1 MNLNK
6 APKYGGSSSTRLT
19 FNTCRQNVWLYQ
31 QTNPHGHIVYIVAN
45 SNISYCINVM
55 LNLHGKKF
63 CPSICLLWK
72 SFFQL
77 YKTYGQYLSPK
88 CVVTSTNKPTWPHC
102 LYSSKFQYHLLHQC
116 NVECAWEKILS
127 QYVFYEIVFS
137 SMRKTSRIQTLAR
150 KSRFL
155 FVLVFDTLKFIN
167 VL

>member
-1 MNLNK
+1 M
-6 APKYGGSSSTRLT
+6 
-19 FNTCRQNVWLYQ
+19 
-31 QTNPHGHIVYIVAN
+31 
-45 SNISYCINVM
+45 
-55 LNLHGKKF
+55 KKF
-63 CPSICLLWK
+63 FPTLQDLWSILVAKMCG
-72 SFFQL
+72 
-77 YKTYGQYLSPK
+77 YI
-88 CVVTSTNKPTWPHC
+88 NKQTHMAHC